1 MNRNTTLEAR
11 NGKRLKALDI
21 FAYSLEYLKDKA
33 LERIYETSGVE
44 YKTEEVLW
52 VITVPAI
59 WKQSAKQFMRE
70 AAYQVL
76 TMH

>member
-1 MNRNTTLEAR
+1 MTPIRAR
-11 NGKRLKALDI
+11 NGERFQALDI
-21 FAYSLEYLKDKA
+21 FSYSLKFLKDKA
-33 LERIYETSGVE
+33 LEQIEKRSGVE
-44 YKTEEVLW
+44 YPTEEVLW
-52 VITVPAI
+52 VVTIPAI